1 MSFADLMGGVA
12 GVHKKLA
19 ALPGAPR
26 IDADFRRSTAGMLP
40 EDVVEAYNNRGVFG
54 KTASGEPIRAT
65 MSTKSQRN
73 EPIVAKGRMPLDGFL
88 RLDPESKAPTS
99 MNAGSRTD
107 RAPEISWLP
116 EMISSRK
123 PLTKSFQ
130 DRIKAGFNDPTRPYD
145 PPSMLEFYS
154 MNVVPS
160 MRSTGKEWYHDV
172 PGKGKEMYALAYD
185 LAKAGG
191 HGNSIE
197 HLTDVNK
204 VRRLGNVLS
213 HGMAHR
219 GLGGIA
225 PFDEAAY
232 SSGRSAIPQ
241 LQEVVD
247 PGNES
252 DWARMLLD
260 PDSRQALSELGT
272 KDRPGADLASWSDDQ
287 LMGLMLTREAQLASA
302 GGPKSGSRLAPLRI
316 LDPNVSVDDPA
327 SLARIALPNV
337 QRHPGSLFGA
347 FGPSTI
353 GRQLTTEETLARMIR
368 EGVTPDEIVEDMI
381 KRAPEGGYKGRYQS
395 GGLVKKAAKSVA
407 QMTSELGSKS
417 ATRGLKPLNLS
428 DEALAKALGLD
439 VKDVPQVLPQKQR
452 TQNLNQFAKPS
463 AVKQRVYHGTPYG
476 ESIVEDKQF
485 AHYSPDASEIHWF
498 SGSPKQAEGYTEKY
512 MGDDDDLA
520 AIFPSYIQVQ
530 KPLEVPFNMNDP
542 IDSGFWKY
550 TQDLGFN
557 RSDFNEWRKEND
569 KAPTRKVWHVVNS
582 PQFKAAAERKG
593 YDGVSVKEGEYDTYG
608 VFDPARIKS
617 QFNEGT
623 YDTKNSDMGKKKGGL
638 VAALQS

>member
-1 MSFADLMGGVA
+1 MAPPIPKSNMSFADLMGGVA

-19 ALPGAPR
+19 ALPGAAR

-40 EDVVEAYNNRGVFG
+40 EEVVEAYNNRGVFG

-73 EPIVAKGRMPLDGFL
+73 EPVVAKGRMPLDGFL
-88 RLDPESKAPTS
+88 RLDPESKAPTK

-107 RAPEISWLP
+107 RAPEISWTGD
-116 EMISSRK
+116 MISSQR

-130 DRIKAGFNDPTRPYD
+130 DRITAGGYD
-145 PPSMLEFYS
+145 PMRAYDQPSMLEFYS
-154 MNVVPS
+154 MGVVPS
-160 MRSTGKEWYHDV
+160 QRGGREWYHDV

-197 HLTDVNK
+197 MLTDVNK

-213 HGMAHR
+213 HGMAHK

-232 SSGRSAIPQ
+232 SSGRSTIPQ

-260 PDSRQALSELGT
+260 PDSRYALSELGT

-302 GGPKSGSRLAPLRI
+302 GGPKSGSRVAPLRI
-316 LDPNVSVDDPA
+316 LDPDVSADDPA

-337 QRHPGSLFGA
+337 QRHPGSVFGA

-353 GRQLTTEETLARMIR
+353 GRQMTTEESIARMIR
-368 EGVTPDEIVEDMI
+368 EGATPDEIVDDMI
-381 KRAPEGGYKGRYQS
+381 KRAPEGGYKGRY
-395 GGLVKKAAKSVA
+395 
-407 QMTSELGSKS
+407 
-417 ATRGLKPLNLS
+417 
-428 DEALAKALGLD
+428 
-439 VKDVPQVLPQKQR
+439 
-452 TQNLNQFAKPS
+452 
-463 AVKQRVYHGTPYG
+463 
-476 ESIVEDKQF
+476 
-485 AHYSPDASEIHWF
+485 
-498 SGSPKQAEGYTEKY
+498 
-512 MGDDDDLA
+512 
-520 AIFPSYIQVQ
+520 
-530 KPLEVPFNMNDP
+530 
-542 IDSGFWKY
+542 
-550 TQDLGFN
+550 
-557 RSDFNEWRKEND
+557 KE
-569 KAPTRKVWHVVNS
+569 
-582 PQFKAAAERKG
+582 
-593 YDGVSVKEGEYDTYG
+593 
-608 VFDPARIKS
+608 
-617 QFNEGT
+617 
-623 YDTKNSDMGKKKGGL
+623 GGL